1 MKNINIRGL
10 NEKVKEKKGVSLI
23 VLVITII
30 IVIILAGITV
40 ISLSQ
45 NAPIGKAKEATF
57 KNEVTGLKSELEA
70 YIAQQEIDTN
80 GKFKRDE
87 FNASGEELEK
97 IMPSIEN
104 SDYLQKVEIVNGKL
118 VYIGNEKEE
127 ENWAK
132 EIEVSKKEEMVA
144 LKEIEVGYEDVV
156 GKIEIAEVKEGEKVE
171 YFEVSIREEN
181 KEEKETKRI
190 TTSEKSANFSFEG
203 LKEGT
208 VYYLEGKVVLESKEE
223 YEVNKKEIKT
233 KEKEEVEV
241 AENERPEVVSTKGN
255 KSGEWIRGEEVLK
268 IENTGEASK
277 IEYKIDDGEYEEI
290 NRGSSI
296 SVSKEGETRITAK
309 IGEKVSETYYVRID
323 NTEPEEYEPKIEK
336 MQEKIKVEV
345 NTEDKLSGIESY
357 RYYIEGVEDTGKIK
371 ENSYEFGNL
380 EAGKEYKIIIEV
392 EDKAGNV
399 NKKEILVNTEGE
411 TYQININVDKTN
423 LTNENVKVSIEYV
436 GEGKKEYRIETAG
449 TGSGWKEYEGEFKVD
464 KNATIYVRIEGK
476 IEKEYKIENIDKLN
490 PTKEGPSVKEN
501 INSLELTLNQKDA
514 QATSEYASSGLDE
527 TKTEYGI
534 YLNGSWVWQKSNIFE
549 GLEQNR
555 EYEVRTR
562 VIDKVGNG
570 YVESEIVK
578 TRTKGIPGGSE
589 NIKISP
595 NPTTNTKG
603 NVEVSITYKLIENTK
618 GQYRVIGNDGNVIT
632 NWTEYKNAFSV
643 TKNGRI
649 EARIIDDKG
658 QTGTVVTMQI
668 ANIDKLA
675 PTDDTPSA
683 LSTENEITVTLNQKD
698 ASTTSEYAS
707 SGLDESKTE
716 YGIST
721 GGAYTWQKSNVF
733 SNLTPGVTYK
743 IKTKATDKV
752 GNTKESKELEVI
764 TTSLPGGEEN
774 IKISQSPEE
783 YTNKTVEIQISYVLM
798 DGTKGQYRVVGNDG
812 SVIKDWT
819 DYTGK
824 FTVDK
829 NCVIEG
835 RIVNSSNQAGEV
847 VRKEITNIDK
857 LAPKNTAPT
866 GEVTSNSITV
876 KIAQDDAAATTEY
889 GKSGI
894 DEATIEYGINKNG
907 TWVWQKTS
915 ELTGLTQNTT
925 YQVKT
930 RAKDKAGNGYVESNI
945 ASIKTGTV
953 PGGSSNITIK
963 ATPTAITKGNV
974 EIEITYKQATNTK
987 GQYRVVGN
995 NGSVITNWTEYKGVF
1010 EVEKNG
1016 RVEARMIDT
1025 SNQSGTVS
1033 TLTVTNIDKL
1043 GPTKTAPT
1051 ATATSN
1057 SIKVT
1062 LRQDDAA
1069 ATTEYG
1075 KSGLDTSKT
1084 EYGINQDGTWI
1095 YQTSNEFTYLKQN
1108 TEYEVRTKA
1117 TDKVGN
1123 VSESEIVRI
1132 RTTGVPG
1139 GSSNIT
1145 INATPTTNTNGNVTV
1160 SITYK
1165 LDNTT
1170 RGQYRIVTS
1179 EGSVEKDWTDYTG
1192 NVVLEKNRKVEARIV
1207 NTSEEAGEA
1216 VTKEIKNIDKLGPT
1230 ATAPSTEVKKAG
1242 ITVTSNQEDAEETV
1256 DYIKTGIEETS
1267 IEYAIKENGVWS
1279 SWQKSNVFTN
1289 IKEDITY
1296 EVKTRAKDKVGNGY
1310 VESETT
1316 RTMLIS
1322 VPGGPD
1328 SITIT
1333 TTPTGWTNQ
1342 NVSVKIE
1349 YRAPTG
1355 IKGQYRI
1362 VGTDGRV
1369 TKDWTDYTAEFTV
1382 DKNCKIEA
1390 RMVDEELREGEH
1402 VTKDI
1407 TNIDKTAPTQ
1417 ASATVS
1423 GGTAGSNGWYKSNV
1437 TVRVTQ
1443 GTDNE
1448 SGVNRVTYALSG
1460 ATTKSETTITSG
1472 GTFSITAEG
1481 TTTVTVYTYDNAGN
1495 KSAAKTLTVK
1505 KDSVAPTQ
1513 ANATVSG
1520 GTAGSNGWYKSNVTV
1535 RVTQGSD
1542 ATSGVNR
1549 VVYALSGATTKS
1561 ETTITNGGTFSIT
1574 AEGTTKVTVYTYDNA
1589 GNKSTAKTLT
1599 VKKDATAPTQAGVS
1613 ISSGTPGYS
1622 GWYKSNIGIRVTQG
1636 TDSGG
1641 SGVNRVVY
1649 ALSGAM
1655 SKGETTISNGGTF
1668 SVTAEGT
1675 TTITV
1680 YTYDNAG
1687 NKSAAK
1693 TLTVKKDTVAPTY
1706 SGVSWTNN
1714 ASRSY
1719 WTNTDRRVIS
1729 FTATDNASG
1738 ILQSGGK
1745 MYIEWRYTKGTDV
1758 NNALASYAAYDL
1770 SISGN
1775 RASDYF
1781 SGEGQMLFIRF
1792 RDVAGNYTGWMDNG
1806 YYWRIDKTAP
1816 FAPYLTSY
1824 SGLGTVDR
1832 LFGGTVTDQR
1842 IAENKDVYYVH
1853 GSYNWSYSVAMID
1866 DLSGVNSSAYEYKF
1880 RCYIGGMLDQDG
1892 WYETPPSGNNY
1903 PPYETWMTADK
1914 LRTYNLEGH
1923 SVPWWKMIDVSKHC
1937 GVWVRGYD
1945 NAGNM
1950 SPHLVLYLQ
1959 HLS

>member
-1 MKNINIRGL
+1 MKNINTGSL
-10 NEKVKEKKGVSLI
+10 NEKVKKGKIKEKKGVSLI

-30 IVIILAGITV
+30 IVIILAGITI

-296 SVSKEGETRITAK
+296 SVTKEGETRITAK

-336 MQEKIKVEV
+336 MQEKVKVEV

-371 ENSYEFGNL
+371 ENRYEFENL

-392 EDKAGNV
+392 EDKTGNV

-411 TYQININVDKTN
+411 TYQININVDNNN
-423 LTNENVKVSIEYV
+423 LTKENVKVSIEYI

-449 TGSGWKEYEGEFKVD
+449 TGSGWKEYEGEFEVD

-549 GLEQNR
+549 GLEQNT

-683 LSTENEITVTLNQKD
+683 ISTENEITVTSNQKD
-698 ASTTSEYAS
+698 ASATKEYAS

-716 YGIST
+716 YGIYKNNSW
-721 GGAYTWQKSNVF
+721 TWQKENVF

-857 LAPKNTAPT
+857 LAPNNTAPT

-1016 RVEARMIDT
+1016 RVEARITDT

-1043 GPTKTAPT
+1043 GPTKSP
-1051 ATATSN
+1051 N
-1057 SIKVT
+1057 C
-1062 LRQDDAA
+1062 
-1069 ATTEYG
+1069 Y
-1075 KSGLDTSKT
+1075 
-1084 EYGINQDGTWI
+1084 
-1095 YQTSNEFTYLKQN
+1095 
-1108 TEYEVRTKA
+1108 
-1117 TDKVGN
+1117 
-1123 VSESEIVRI
+1123 
-1132 RTTGVPG
+1132 
-1139 GSSNIT
+1139 SNI
-1145 INATPTTNTNGNVTV
+1145 
-1160 SITYK
+1160 K
-1165 LDNTT
+1165 
-1170 RGQYRIVTS
+1170 
-1179 EGSVEKDWTDYTG
+1179 
-1192 NVVLEKNRKVEARIV
+1192 
-1207 NTSEEAGEA
+1207 
-1216 VTKEIKNIDKLGPT
+1216 
-1230 ATAPSTEVKKAG
+1230 
-1242 ITVTSNQEDAEETV
+1242 
-1256 DYIKTGIEETS
+1256 
-1267 IEYAIKENGVWS
+1267 
-1279 SWQKSNVFTN
+1279 
-1289 IKEDITY
+1289 
-1296 EVKTRAKDKVGNGY
+1296 
-1310 VESETT
+1310 
-1316 RTMLIS
+1316 
-1322 VPGGPD
+1322 
-1328 SITIT
+1328 
-1333 TTPTGWTNQ
+1333 
-1342 NVSVKIE
+1342 
-1349 YRAPTG
+1349 
-1355 IKGQYRI
+1355 
-1362 VGTDGRV
+1362 
-1369 TKDWTDYTAEFTV
+1369 
-1382 DKNCKIEA
+1382 
-1390 RMVDEELREGEH
+1390 
-1402 VTKDI
+1402 
-1407 TNIDKTAPTQ
+1407 
-1417 ASATVS
+1417 
-1423 GGTAGSNGWYKSNV
+1423 
-1437 TVRVTQ
+1437 
-1443 GTDNE
+1443 
-1448 SGVNRVTYALSG
+1448 
-1460 ATTKSETTITSG
+1460 
-1472 GTFSITAEG
+1472 
-1481 TTTVTVYTYDNAGN
+1481 
-1495 KSAAKTLTVK
+1495 
-1505 KDSVAPTQ
+1505 
-1513 ANATVSG
+1513 
-1520 GTAGSNGWYKSNVTV
+1520 
-1535 RVTQGSD
+1535 
-1542 ATSGVNR
+1542 
-1549 VVYALSGATTKS
+1549 
-1561 ETTITNGGTFSIT
+1561 
-1574 AEGTTKVTVYTYDNA
+1574 
-1589 GNKSTAKTLT
+1589 
-1599 VKKDATAPTQAGVS
+1599 
-1613 ISSGTPGYS
+1613 
-1622 GWYKSNIGIRVTQG
+1622 
-1636 TDSGG
+1636 
-1641 SGVNRVVY
+1641 
-1649 ALSGAM
+1649 
-1655 SKGETTISNGGTF
+1655 
-1668 SVTAEGT
+1668 
-1675 TTITV
+1675 
-1680 YTYDNAG
+1680 
-1687 NKSAAK
+1687 
-1693 TLTVKKDTVAPTY
+1693 
-1706 SGVSWTNN
+1706 
-1714 ASRSY
+1714 
-1719 WTNTDRRVIS
+1719 
-1729 FTATDNASG
+1729 
-1738 ILQSGGK
+1738 
-1745 MYIEWRYTKGTDV
+1745 
-1758 NNALASYAAYDL
+1758 
-1770 SISGN
+1770 
-1775 RASDYF
+1775 
-1781 SGEGQMLFIRF
+1781 
-1792 RDVAGNYTGWMDNG
+1792 
-1806 YYWRIDKTAP
+1806 
-1816 FAPYLTSY
+1816 
-1824 SGLGTVDR
+1824 
-1832 LFGGTVTDQR
+1832 
-1842 IAENKDVYYVH
+1842 
-1853 GSYNWSYSVAMID
+1853 
-1866 DLSGVNSSAYEYKF
+1866 
-1880 RCYIGGMLDQDG
+1880 
-1892 WYETPPSGNNY
+1892 
-1903 PPYETWMTADK
+1903 
-1914 LRTYNLEGH
+1914 
-1923 SVPWWKMIDVSKHC
+1923 
-1937 GVWVRGYD
+1937 
-1945 NAGNM
+1945 
-1950 SPHLVLYLQ
+1950 
-1959 HLS
+1959 